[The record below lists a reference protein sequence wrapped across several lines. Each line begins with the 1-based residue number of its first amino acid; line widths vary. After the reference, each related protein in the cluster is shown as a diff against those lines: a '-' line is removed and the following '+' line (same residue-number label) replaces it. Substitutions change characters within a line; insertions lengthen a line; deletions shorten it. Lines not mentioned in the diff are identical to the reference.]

1 MSLLQTFI
9 VLRKRFWAKCDEV
22 SKELKLQ
29 LMSASP
35 GPTLTVTYGALLTAD
50 FMSC

>member
-9 VLRKRFWAKCDEV
+9 VLRKCFWAKCDEV
-22 SKELKLQ
+22 SEELKLQ
-29 LMSASP
+29 LTSTSLAL
-35 GPTLTVTYGALLTAD
+35 TLTVAQLTAG